1 LKSECLS
8 CKIEFD
14 YLPSQSHGKYCS
26 NRCQA
31 DFKLKDRFKK
41 GTRWNYAMG
50 KYLKRLM
57 GNNCQICGINE
68 WNGKPL
74 TLQVDH
80 IDGDRTNNDLI
91 NLMIVC
97 PNCHSQTETY
107 GSKNVSSEGKIK
119 MVESINKNRIR
130 SYSSAG

>member
-1 LKSECLS
+1 MKSECLN
-8 CKIEFD
+8 CNIEFD

-31 DFKLKDRFKK
+31 DFKLKERFKK
-41 GTRWNYAMG
+41 DTRWNYAMG
-50 KYLKRLM
+50 KYLKRLR
-57 GNNCQICGINE
+57 GESCEICGIYE
-68 WNGKPL
+68 WNEKPL

-80 IDGDRTNNDLI
+80 IDGNRTNNDLN

-107 GSKNVSSEGKIK
+107 GSKNVSPDGKIK
-119 MVESINKNRIR
+119 MIESINKNRKKVL
-130 SYSSAG
+130 